1 MRNRLYIVAKWC
13 YAALANELALHLG
26 RLITPLRRKD
36 LLLLSTHLW
45 CDLYGASS
53 KGITITNTIA
63 RVCRPTKCDTIYAVY
78 IHILGTLIKHV
89 SSNPIFEFSSQSN
102 RKQIMADTNGLV
114 IAFFYESISLYRS
127 RGYSEEDCVEL
138 DKQETIDAIA
148 ASIQS
153 NGHRVVCVG
162 DIKELVQRMA
172 REEHKEWD
180 LAFSIS
186 EGMHGVG
193 REAQIPGLLEAY
205 QIPHVFSDAAT
216 LALCLDKGKTK
227 VR

>member
-1 MRNRLYIVAKWC
+1 
-13 YAALANELALHLG
+13 
-26 RLITPLRRKD
+26 
-36 LLLLSTHLW
+36 
-45 CDLYGASS
+45 
-53 KGITITNTIA
+53 
-63 RVCRPTKCDTIYAVY
+63 
-78 IHILGTLIKHV
+78 
-89 SSNPIFEFSSQSN
+89 
-102 RKQIMADTNGLV
+102 MADTNGLV

-227 VR
+227 VRQ